1 MTYAGDSSIDARVRE
16 VVADYGRRQTRLFL
30 TFALVEGVVLAVL
43 VAIVYGLQ
51 LIDPE
56 IGIWYI
62 VAVALAGGFL
72 LSMLLLRLMQAR
84 TRAIA
89 QAKGENP
96 LF

>member
-30 TFALVEGVVLAVL
+30 TFALIEGVVLAVL
-43 VAIVYGLQ
+43 AIVIYGFE
-51 LIDPE
+51 LIEPE

-62 VAVALAGGFL
+62 VAVAAIGGFL
-72 LSMLLLRLMQAR
+72 LSMALVRMIQAR

>member
-1 MTYAGDSSIDARVRE
+1 MTYAGDPSIDARVRE

-30 TFALVEGVVLAVL
+30 AFALIEGVVLAAL
-43 VAIVYGLQ
+43 AIVIYGFA
-51 LIDPE
+51 LIEPE
-56 IGIWYI
+56 IGIWFI
-62 VAVALAGGFL
+62 VAVAAIGGFL
-72 LSMLLLRLMQAR
+72 LSMALVRMIQAR